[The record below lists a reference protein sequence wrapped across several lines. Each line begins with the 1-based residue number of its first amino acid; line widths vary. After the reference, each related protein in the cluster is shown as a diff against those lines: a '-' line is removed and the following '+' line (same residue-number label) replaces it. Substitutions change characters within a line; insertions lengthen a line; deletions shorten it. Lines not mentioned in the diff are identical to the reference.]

1 MVVRLSVLVVDG
13 SAPARRQF
21 DGTIPNHAV
30 PKASQIAA
38 VGIEAGKTLKVVEQQ
53 LLP

>member
-21 DGTIPNHAV
+21 DGTIPDHGV
-30 PKASQIAA
+30 SKATQITAA
-38 VGIEAGKTLKVVEQQ
+38 GIEAGKALEVVEDQ